1 VTNFCG
7 ENIPN
12 NSFGQWLQK
21 KIRRIQIAHVIGGW
35 MKDG

>member
-1 VTNFCG
+1 V
-7 ENIPN
+7 EKKSLIIPW
-12 NSFGQWLQK
+12 GQWLQK